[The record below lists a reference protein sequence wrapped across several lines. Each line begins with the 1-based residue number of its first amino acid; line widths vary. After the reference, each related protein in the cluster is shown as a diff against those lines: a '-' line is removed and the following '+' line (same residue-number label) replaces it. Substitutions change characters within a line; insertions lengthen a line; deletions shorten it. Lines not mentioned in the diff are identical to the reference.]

1 MKSRT
6 LATNE
11 LSFSRSSAKET
22 TSGLIRWNG
31 VLLFLGCFFP
41 LPFAFGVLD
50 PWTSFIVVDASP
62 FSCGGA
68 EDPFRDSLL
77 SARSVAGVTSLSEGT
92 SFPLPAFCV
101 TDELLVVGTLA
112 PFSPVRCLL
121 AGGASSFSDEDESDS
136 DSELESEEVE
146 ESELGDSE
154 ESEEEDDDDDDEPFS
169 LALEWVGFASES
181 EDSESEL
188 VSESESESESEEE
201 EEEDFADAFSLSDF
215 LDLVSESEEEEEDS
229 LVAFSLLESES
240 DDSES
245 DSELELELDVS
256 LADDVSFAFTLFA
269 SGFDFPLAFFEDDFD
284 ALLVDEFE
292 SLVSESDSEFEEE
305 LELDSDFFSFFVSL
319 TDFDFNFDFAPEDES
334 ESESESESE
343 ELEAEDEGLVFCSA
357 ALSEVTIAVR
367 KSDRG
372 ANQQF
377 R

>member
-1 MKSRT
+1 MKYRT

-62 FSCGGA
+62 FSCSGA

-77 SARSVAGVTSLSEGT
+77 SARSVAGVTSLSEGN

-112 PFSPVRCLL
+112 PSSPVRCLL
-121 AGGASSFSDEDESDS
+121 AGGASSFSDEDESES
-136 DSELESEEVE
+136 ESELESEEVE

-154 ESEEEDDDDDDEPFS
+154 ESEEEDDDEPFS

-188 VSESESESESEEE
+188 VSESESESEEEE

-256 LADDVSFAFTLFA
+256 LVDDVSFAFTFFV

-284 ALLVDEFE
+284 ALLVDESE
-292 SLVSESDSEFEEE
+292 SLESESDSEFVEE
-305 LELDSDFFSFFVSL
+305 LELDSNFFSFFVFL
-319 TDFDFNFDFAPEDES
+319 TDFDFNFEFAPEDES
-334 ESESESESE
+334 ESESE
-343 ELEAEDEGLVFCSA
+343 ELEAEGEWLVFCSA
-357 ALSEVTIAVR
+357 ALSEVMIAVR

-372 ANQQF
+372 ANQRLQ
-377 R
+377 

>member
-1 MKSRT
+1 MKYRT

-62 FSCGGA
+62 FSCSGA

-77 SARSVAGVTSLSEGT
+77 SARSVAGVTSLSEGN

-112 PFSPVRCLL
+112 PSSPVRCLL
-121 AGGASSFSDEDESDS
+121 AGGASSFSDEDESES
-136 DSELESEEVE
+136 ESELESEEVE
-146 ESELGDSE
+146 ESDE
-154 ESEEEDDDDDDEPFS
+154 EDDDEPFF
-169 LALEWVGFASES
+169 LGLECVGFASES
-181 EDSESEL
+181 EDSVSEL
-188 VSESESESESEEE
+188 VSESESE
-201 EEEDFADAFSLSDF
+201 EEEDFEDAFSLSDF
-215 LDLVSESEEEEEDS
+215 LDFVSESEEEEEDS
-229 LVAFSLLESES
+229 SEALLESES

-256 LADDVSFAFTLFA
+256 LVDDVSFAFTFFA

-284 ALLVDEFE
+284 ALLVDESE
-292 SLVSESDSEFEEE
+292 SLESEFDFEFEEE
-305 LELDSDFFSFFVSL
+305 LELDSDFFNFFVFL
-319 TDFDFNFDFAPEDES
+319 TNSDFNFDFAPEDES

-343 ELEAEDEGLVFCSA
+343 ELAAEGEGLVFCSA

-372 ANQQF
+372 TKQQF
-377 R
+377 L